1 MSKTPTKFV
10 GLHAH
15 DGFSTFDGLDYPQ
28 DHIDFVRENGM
39 NALAIT
45 NHGHMNSF
53 AHAYL
58 HVQKLNAQGA
68 NFKFITGCEM
78 YVHPDLQTWQLQYD
92 LAKAT
97 KKGNEIEVQRI
108 KSLLTNLDTPLSA
121 SIGEAVDDDDGTS
134 PVMFDDTLHELND
147 EIDLTEIIFEEL
159 TLILPLYPKIEGA
172 ELGCYSVTEPGVKP
186 LNEETIKPFAQL
198 SKFKDKLLK
207 KK

>member
-1 MSKTPTKFV
+1 MSRTPQNFV

-68 NFKFITGCEM
+68 NFKFIPGCEM
-78 YVHPDLQTWQLQYD
+78 YVHPDLQTWQLQY
-92 LAKAT
+92 L
-97 KKGNEIEVQRI
+97 
-108 KSLLTNLDTPLSA
+108 SL
-121 SIGEAVDDDDGTS
+121 I
-134 PVMFDDTLHELND
+134 H
-147 EIDLTEIIFEEL
+147 I
-159 TLILPLYPKIEGA
+159 
-172 ELGCYSVTEPGVKP
+172 
-186 LNEETIKPFAQL
+186 
-198 SKFKDKLLK
+198 
-207 KK
+207 

>member
-1 MSKTPTKFV
+1 MSRTPQKFV

-68 NFKFITGCEM
+68 NFKFIPGCEM

-97 KKGNEIEVQRI
+97 K
-108 KSLLTNLDTPLSA
+108 
-121 SIGEAVDDDDGTS
+121 
-134 PVMFDDTLHELND
+134 
-147 EIDLTEIIFEEL
+147 
-159 TLILPLYPKIEGA
+159 
-172 ELGCYSVTEPGVKP
+172 
-186 LNEETIKPFAQL
+186 
-198 SKFKDKLLK
+198 
-207 KK
+207 